1 MQGPTVQRR
10 SVGHVSV
17 SPWAEDTARA
27 LAWSQVRQAQTVDR
41 SVADQLNGLA
51 EARDGIPIGQLR
63 ANSPQGRLPPR
74 SAPTSHAVRR
84 PVATQTMTGLS
95 DSRDAQS
102 LAPKTPSPPVSATA
116 GTVRPRMDR
125 SMRERQHGP
134 SIAAFLALVH
144 EDQATSSSG
153 IQGGRHQDFDQ
164 HDSEHRALQHAL
176 MRHRQG
182 RSALRGYANVC
193 NAEYHSRRAAQQDV
207 VAPKQVSSASSR
219 LDMTAHAPY
228 FAPLPWR
235 VVSPVRGAALRHT
248 MRLEL
253 KATRSLHTMF
263 TQFCCGYD
271 GLPT

>member
-10 SVGHVSV
+10 SVGPVTV

-27 LAWSQVRQAQTVDR
+27 LAWSQVRQAQTLDR
-41 SVADQLNGLA
+41 SVANQLNGLA
-51 EARDGIPIGQLR
+51 EARDGISVGQLR

-74 SAPTSHAVRR
+74 RVPMSQAVRS

-95 DSRDAQS
+95 ESRDAQS
-102 LAPKTPSPPVSATA
+102 LAPKTPSPPVSALA
-116 GTVRPRMDR
+116 GTVTSRMDR
-125 SMRERQHGP
+125 SMRERQHGA
-134 SIAAFLALVH
+134 SIAASLALVH

-153 IQGGRHQDFDQ
+153 MQGGCHQDLDQ
-164 HDSEHRALQHAL
+164 HDSEHRDLQDAL

-182 RSALRGYANVC
+182 RSALRSYANVC
-193 NAEYHSRRAAQQDV
+193 NAEHHSRRAAQHDF

-235 VVSPVRGAALRHT
+235 VVSPVRGAAFRHT
-248 MRLEL
+248 MCLL
-253 KATRSLHTMF
+253 VKATRSLHTIF
-263 TQFCCGYD
+263 TQFCCGHD